1 MKKILIPSL
10 VAGFLVASLLTAP
23 VSGTDSESKST
34 TPVVAA
40 NSAEYNRQMASER
53 ASRERVRAAVD
64 AHKAEQAKI
73 AKAKSL
79 AKKKAQA
86 LALAKKKERAR
97 IAAIAAHKAAL
108 RKAAERKKA
117 KAVQRQKVYS
127 KPSNTHYSGG
137 SAKSYALSRVG
148 ASQFGCL
155 DRLWTKESGWNH
167 RAMNPSS
174 GAYGIPQSL
183 PASKMASAG
192 SDYLTNPITQVK
204 WGLGYI
210 SSRYGS
216 PCNAWAHS
224 QSVGWY

>member
-10 VAGFLVASLLTAP
+10 VVGFLMASVLSSPAP
-23 VSGTDSESKST
+23 KTELESKST
-34 TPVVAA
+34 SPVVAA

-64 AHKAEQAKI
+64 KHKAEQAKI
-73 AKAKSL
+73 AKAKAL
-79 AKKKAQA
+79 AKKKAALERKRQA
-86 LALAKKKERAR
+86 RL
-97 IAAIAAHKAAL
+97 AAIKAQKAAA

-117 KAVQRQKVYS
+117 EAAQRHTAYPKPVNKA
-127 KPSNTHYSGG
+127 YSGG
-137 SAKSYALSRVG
+137 SPKAYALGRVG
-148 ASQFGCL
+148 AAQFACL
-155 DRLWTKESGWNH
+155 DSLWMKESGWNY
-167 RAMNPSS
+167 RATNPSS

-192 SDYLTNPITQVK
+192 ADYLTNPITQVK

-210 SSRYGS
+210 NSRYGS